1 MNKKTLIQ
9 IVLLSFLLIIS
20 VSFYYN
26 YFSIDIKADKE
37 EIKNNVKSDDQ
48 NLIKDLSYFSKDIH
62 GNEYIIKAKT
72 GMADIENPNLINL
85 QSVNAKIKFDKKN
98 EIIVTSHEAI
108 YNNTTYNTKFSGDV
122 LITFEDQIITCD
134 FMEAKLS
141 ENIAIISGN
150 IFYKNYSSE
159 IYADKIEFNL
169 LDRSSKI
176 SMFNENEKIKIN
188 YIKDGIN

>member
-85 QSVNAKIKFDKKN
+85 QNVNAKIKFDKKN

-108 YNNTTYNTKFSGDV
+108 YNNTTYDTKFSGDV
-122 LITFEDQIITCD
+122 LITFEDQIVTCD

>member
-9 IVLLSFLLIIS
+9 IVLLSLLVIITL
-20 VSFYYN
+20 SFYN
-26 YFSIDIKADKE
+26 SYFSIGIKTDKE
-37 EIKNNVKSDDQ
+37 EIKNIVEFKDQ
-48 NLIKDLSYFSKDIH
+48 NLIKDLSYFSKDIL

-72 GMADIENPNLINL
+72 GTADIENPNLINL
-85 QSVNAKIKFDKKN
+85 RNVNAKIKFDKEN
-98 EIIVTSHEAI
+98 EIIVTSQEAI
-108 YNNTTYNTKFSGDV
+108 YNNITYDTKFIGEV
-122 LITFEDQIITCD
+122 LITFENQLVTCD

-159 IYADKIEFNL
+159 IFADKIEFNL

-188 YIKDGIN
+188 YIENGIN

>member
-26 YFSIDIKADKE
+26 YFSVDIKTDKE
-37 EIKNNVKSDDQ
+37 EIKNNVKSNDQ

-169 LDRSSKI
+169 LERSSKI

-188 YIKDGIN
+188 FIKDGIN

>member
-9 IVLLSFLLIIS
+9 IVLLSLLVIIT
-20 VSFYYN
+20 VSFYN
-26 YFSIDIKADKE
+26 SFFSIGIKTDKE
-37 EIKNNVKSDDQ
+37 EIKNIVESKDQ
-48 NLIKDLSYFSKDIH
+48 NLIKDLSYFSKDML

-72 GMADIENPNLINL
+72 GTADIENPNLINL
-85 QSVNAKIKFDKKN
+85 RNVNAKIKFDKEN
-98 EIIVTSHEAI
+98 EIIVTSQEAI
-108 YNNTTYNTKFSGDV
+108 YNNITYDTKFSGEV
-122 LITFEDQIITCD
+122 LITFENQLVTCD

-150 IFYKNYSSE
+150 IYYKNYSSE
-159 IYADKIEFNL
+159 IFADKIEFNL

-188 YIKDGIN
+188 YIGNGTN

>member
-26 YFSIDIKADKE
+26 YFSIDIKTEKR
-37 EIKNNVKSDDQ
+37 EIKNNVKSNDQ

-72 GMADIENPNLINL
+72 GTADIENPNLINL
-85 QSVNAKIKFDKKN
+85 KIVNAKIKFDKKN
-98 EIIVTSHEAI
+98 EIIVTSQEAI
-108 YNNTTYNTKFSGDV
+108 YNNTTYDTKFSGDV
-122 LITFEDQIITCD
+122 LITFEDQLVTCD
-134 FMEAKLS
+134 LLEAKLS

-150 IFYKNYSSE
+150 IFYKNFSSE

>member
-26 YFSIDIKADKE
+26 YFSIDIKADKK

-176 SMFNENEKIKIN
+176 SMFNKNEKIKIN
-188 YIKDGIN
+188 YIKDGTN

>member
-26 YFSIDIKADKE
+26 YFLIDIKADKK

-48 NLIKDLSYFSKDIH
+48 NLIQDLSYLSKDIH

-98 EIIVTSHEAI
+98 AIIITSHEAI

-188 YIKDGIN
+188 FIKDGIN

>member
-9 IVLLSFLLIIS
+9 IVLLSLLVIITL
-20 VSFYYN
+20 SFYYS
-26 YFSIDIKADKE
+26 YFSIGIKTDKE
-37 EIKNNVKSDDQ
+37 EMKNIVEFKDQ
-48 NLIKDLSYFSKDIH
+48 NLIKDLSYFSKDIL

-72 GMADIENPNLINL
+72 GTADIENPNLINL
-85 QSVNAKIKFDKKN
+85 KNVNAKIKFDKEN
-98 EIIVTSHEAI
+98 EIIVTSQEAI
-108 YNNTTYNTKFSGDV
+108 YNNITYDTKFSGEV
-122 LITFEDQIITCD
+122 LITFENQLVTCD

-159 IYADKIEFNL
+159 IFADKIEFNL

-188 YIKDGIN
+188 YIENGIN

>member
-9 IVLLSFLLIIS
+9 IVLLSLLVIIT
-20 VSFYYN
+20 VSFYN
-26 YFSIDIKADKE
+26 SFFSIGIKTDKE
-37 EIKNNVKSDDQ
+37 EIKNIVEFKDQ
-48 NLIKDLSYFSKDIH
+48 NLIKDLSYFSKDML

-72 GMADIENPNLINL
+72 GTADIENPNLINL
-85 QSVNAKIKFDKKN
+85 RNVNAKIKFDKEN
-98 EIIVTSHEAI
+98 EIIVTSQEAI
-108 YNNTTYNTKFSGDV
+108 YNNITYDTKFSGEV
-122 LITFEDQIITCD
+122 LITFENQLVTCD

-150 IFYKNYSSE
+150 IYYKNYSSE
-159 IYADKIEFNL
+159 IFADKIEFNL

-188 YIKDGIN
+188 YIGNGIN

>member
-1 MNKKTLIQ
+1 MSKKTLIQ
-9 IVLLSFLLIIS
+9 IVLLLFLLIITL
-20 VSFYYN
+20 SFYYN
-26 YFSIDIKADKE
+26 YFFVDIKIDKE
-37 EIKNNVKSDDQ
+37 ETKNIVKSNDQ

-62 GNEYIIKAKT
+62 GNEYIIKAMT
-72 GMADIENPNLINL
+72 GTADIENPNLINL
-85 QSVNAKIKFDKKN
+85 QIVNAKIKFDKKN
-98 EIIVTSHEAI
+98 EIIVKSQEAI
-108 YNNTTYNTKFSGDV
+108 YNNITYDTKFSGDV
-122 LITFEDQIITCD
+122 LITFENQIITCD

-150 IFYKNYSSE
+150 IIYKDYLSE

-176 SMFNENEKIKIN
+176 SMFNKNEKIKIN

>member
-188 YIKDGIN
+188 FIKDGIN

>member
-26 YFSIDIKADKE
+26 YFSIDIKTEKG
-37 EIKNNVKSDDQ
+37 EIKNNVKSNDQ

-72 GMADIENPNLINL
+72 GTADIENPNLINL
-85 QSVNAKIKFDKKN
+85 KIVNAKIKFDKKN
-98 EIIVTSHEAI
+98 EIIVTSQEAI
-108 YNNTTYNTKFSGDV
+108 YNNTTYDTKFSGDV
-122 LITFEDQIITCD
+122 LITFEDQLVTCD
-134 FMEAKLS
+134 LMEAKLS

-150 IFYKNYSSE
+150 IFYKNFSSE

-169 LDRSSKI
+169 LNRSSKI

>member
-26 YFSIDIKADKE
+26 YFSVDIKTDKE
-37 EIKNNVKSDDQ
+37 EIKNNVKSNDQ

-85 QSVNAKIKFDKKN
+85 QNVNAKIKFDKKN

-108 YNNTTYNTKFSGDV
+108 YNNTTYDTKFSGDV
-122 LITFEDQIITCD
+122 LITFEDQIVTCD

-169 LDRSSKI
+169 LERSSKI

-188 YIKDGIN
+188 FIKDGIN

>member
-26 YFSIDIKADKE
+26 YFSIDIKTEKR
-37 EIKNNVKSDDQ
+37 EIKNNVKSNDQ

-72 GMADIENPNLINL
+72 GTADIENPNLINL
-85 QSVNAKIKFDKKN
+85 KIVNAKIKFDKKN
-98 EIIVTSHEAI
+98 EIIVTSQEAI
-108 YNNTTYNTKFSGDV
+108 YNNTTYDTKFSGDV
-122 LITFEDQIITCD
+122 LITFEDQLVTCD
-134 FMEAKLS
+134 LMEAKLS

-150 IFYKNYSSE
+150 IFYKNFSSE

-169 LDRSSKI
+169 LNRSSKI

>member
-26 YFSIDIKADKE
+26 YFSIDIKADKK

-98 EIIVTSHEAI
+98 EIIITSHEAI

>member
-9 IVLLSFLLIIS
+9 IVLLSLLVIITL
-20 VSFYYN
+20 SFYN
-26 YFSIDIKADKE
+26 SYFSIGIKTDKE
-37 EIKNNVKSDDQ
+37 EIKNIVEFKDQ
-48 NLIKDLSYFSKDIH
+48 NLIKDLSYFSKDIL

-72 GMADIENPNLINL
+72 GTADIENPNLINL
-85 QSVNAKIKFDKKN
+85 KNVNAKIKFDKEN
-98 EIIVTSHEAI
+98 EIIVTSQEAI
-108 YNNTTYNTKFSGDV
+108 YNNITYDTKFSGEV
-122 LITFEDQIITCD
+122 LITFENQLVTCD

-159 IYADKIEFNL
+159 IFADKIEFNL

-188 YIKDGIN
+188 YIENGIN

>member
-26 YFSIDIKADKE
+26 YFSVDIKEYKE

-85 QSVNAKIKFDKKN
+85 QNVNAKIKFDKKN

-108 YNNTTYNTKFSGDV
+108 YNNTTYDTKFSGDV
-122 LITFEDQIITCD
+122 LITFEDQIVTCD

>member
-9 IVLLSFLLIIS
+9 IILLLFILIIT

-26 YFSIDIKADKE
+26 YFLIDIKTGKE
-37 EIKNNVKSDDQ
+37 EIKNIVKSNDQ
-48 NLIKDLSYFSKDIH
+48 NLIKDLSYFSKDMR
-62 GNEYIIKAKT
+62 GNEYILKAKT
-72 GMADIENPNLINL
+72 GTADIENPNLINL
-85 QSVNAKIKFDKKN
+85 QIVNAKIKFDKKN
-98 EIIVTSHEAI
+98 EIIVTSQEAI
-108 YNNTTYNTKFSGDV
+108 YNNVTYDTKFSGDV
-122 LITFEDQIITCD
+122 LITFENQLVTCD

-159 IYADKIEFNL
+159 IFADKIEFNL

-176 SMFNENEKIKIN
+176 SMFNKNEKIKIN

>member
-9 IVLLSFLLIIS
+9 IVLLSLLVIIT
-20 VSFYYN
+20 VSFYN
-26 YFSIDIKADKE
+26 SFFSIGIKTDKE
-37 EIKNNVKSDDQ
+37 EIKNTVEFKDQ
-48 NLIKDLSYFSKDIH
+48 NLIKDLSYFSKDML

-72 GMADIENPNLINL
+72 GTADIENPNLINL
-85 QSVNAKIKFDKKN
+85 RNVNAKIKFDKEN
-98 EIIVTSHEAI
+98 EIIVTSQEAI
-108 YNNTTYNTKFSGDV
+108 YNNITYDTKFSGEV
-122 LITFEDQIITCD
+122 LITFENQLVTCD

-159 IYADKIEFNL
+159 IFADKIEFNL

-188 YIKDGIN
+188 YIENGIN

>member
-1 MNKKTLIQ
+1 
-9 IVLLSFLLIIS
+9 
-20 VSFYYN
+20 
-26 YFSIDIKADKE
+26 
-37 EIKNNVKSDDQ
+37 
-48 NLIKDLSYFSKDIH
+48 
-62 GNEYIIKAKT
+62 
-72 GMADIENPNLINL
+72 MADIENPNLINL

-98 EIIVTSHEAI
+98 EIIITSHEAI

-188 YIKDGIN
+188 FIKDGIN

>member
-9 IVLLSFLLIIS
+9 IVLLSLLVIIT
-20 VSFYYN
+20 VSFYN
-26 YFSIDIKADKE
+26 SFFSIGIKTDKE
-37 EIKNNVKSDDQ
+37 EIKNIVEFKDQ
-48 NLIKDLSYFSKDIH
+48 NLIKDLSYFSKDML

-72 GMADIENPNLINL
+72 GTADIENPNLINL
-85 QSVNAKIKFDKKN
+85 RNVNAKIKFDKEN
-98 EIIVTSHEAI
+98 EIIVTSQEAI
-108 YNNTTYNTKFSGDV
+108 YNNITYDTKFSGEV
-122 LITFEDQIITCD
+122 LITFENQLVTCD

-150 IFYKNYSSE
+150 IYYKNYSSE
-159 IYADKIEFNL
+159 IFADKIEFNL

-188 YIKDGIN
+188 YIGNGTN

>member
-26 YFSIDIKADKE
+26 YFLIDIKADKK

-48 NLIKDLSYFSKDIH
+48 NLIQDLSYLSKDIH

>member
-9 IVLLSFLLIIS
+9 IVLLSLLVIIT
-20 VSFYYN
+20 VSFYN
-26 YFSIDIKADKE
+26 SFFSIGIKTDKE
-37 EIKNNVKSDDQ
+37 EIKNNFEFKDQ
-48 NLIKDLSYFSKDIH
+48 NLIKDLSYFSKDML

-72 GMADIENPNLINL
+72 GTADIENPNLINL
-85 QSVNAKIKFDKKN
+85 RNVNAKIKFDKEN
-98 EIIVTSHEAI
+98 EIIVTSQEAI
-108 YNNTTYNTKFSGDV
+108 YNNITYDTKFSGEV
-122 LITFEDQIITCD
+122 LITFENQLVTCD

-159 IYADKIEFNL
+159 IFADKIEFNL

-188 YIKDGIN
+188 YIENGIN

>member
-26 YFSIDIKADKE
+26 YFLIDIKADKK

-48 NLIKDLSYFSKDIH
+48 NLIQDLSYLSKDIH

-85 QSVNAKIKFDKKN
+85 QNVNAKIKFDKKN
-98 EIIVTSHEAI
+98 EIIVTSQEAI
-108 YNNTTYNTKFSGDV
+108 YNNVTYDTKFSGDV
-122 LITFEDQIITCD
+122 LITFENQLVTCD

-150 IFYKNYSSE
+150 IFYKNYLSE
-159 IYADKIEFNL
+159 IFADKIEFNL

-176 SMFNENEKIKIN
+176 SMFNKNEKIKIN

>member
-1 MNKKTLIQ
+1 MSKKTLIQ
-9 IVLLSFLLIIS
+9 IVLLLFLLIITL
-20 VSFYYN
+20 SFYYN
-26 YFSIDIKADKE
+26 YFFVDIKIDKE
-37 EIKNNVKSDDQ
+37 ETKNIVKSNDQ

-98 EIIVTSHEAI
+98 AIIITSHEAI

>member
-26 YFSIDIKADKE
+26 YFSVDIKTDKE
-37 EIKNNVKSDDQ
+37 EIKNNVKSNDQ

-85 QSVNAKIKFDKKN
+85 QNVNAKIKFDKKN

-108 YNNTTYNTKFSGDV
+108 YNNTTYDTKFSGDV
-122 LITFEDQIITCD
+122 LITFEDQIVTCD

>member
-26 YFSIDIKADKE
+26 YFSIDIKTEKR
-37 EIKNNVKSDDQ
+37 EIKNNVKSNDQ

-72 GMADIENPNLINL
+72 GTADIENPNLINL
-85 QSVNAKIKFDKKN
+85 KIVNAKIKFDKKN
-98 EIIVTSHEAI
+98 EIIVTSQEAI
-108 YNNTTYNTKFSGDV
+108 YNNTTYDTKFSGDV
-122 LITFEDQIITCD
+122 LITFEDQLVTCD
-134 FMEAKLS
+134 LMEAKLS

-150 IFYKNYSSE
+150 IFYKNFSSE

>member
-1 MNKKTLIQ
+1 MSKKTLIQ
-9 IVLLSFLLIIS
+9 IVLLLFLLIITL
-20 VSFYYN
+20 SFYYN
-26 YFSIDIKADKE
+26 YFFVDIKIDKE
-37 EIKNNVKSDDQ
+37 ETKNIVKSNDQ

-72 GMADIENPNLINL
+72 GKADIENPNLINL
-85 QSVNAKIKFDKKN
+85 QIVNAKIKFDKKN
-98 EIIVTSHEAI
+98 EIIVTSQEAI
-108 YNNTTYNTKFSGDV
+108 YNNVTYDTKFSGDV
-122 LITFEDQIITCD
+122 LITFENQLVTCD

-159 IYADKIEFNL
+159 IFADKIEFNL

-176 SMFNENEKIKIN
+176 SMFNKNEKIKIN